1 MQGTLSRCRTAV
13 RSCPPAST
21 SLPTPSSWTL
31 SQGLE
36 LCPRACPH
44 MGPGKNSFEIC
55 RGSSPVL
62 VDMQQHG
69 LGVASQDFVQRWRRK
84 SHGLCWG
91 EGGVQQPLQNLPL
104 KPSCS
109 SHVSPTHLA
118 KQAHSFLCSTVMEAG
133 PPVME
138 AGPLVMEA
146 SAPAIEA
153 CPLVIE
159 GESPVME
166 AGPPGDSEAGVLRA
180 HPALGRSPFISLV
193 SRIRGNNSRKTPR
206 QLLRVPVTHR
216 AVQLVPEAQGS

>member
-1 MQGTLSRCRTAV
+1 
-13 RSCPPAST
+13 
-21 SLPTPSSWTL
+21 
-31 SQGLE
+31 
-36 LCPRACPH
+36 

-55 RGSSPVL
+55 SGSSPVL

-91 EGGVQQPLQNLPL
+91 EGGVQQLLQNLPL

-118 KQAHSFLCSTVMEAG
+118 KQAHSFLYSTVTEAG
-133 PPVME
+133 PP
-138 AGPLVMEA
+138 VMEA

-153 CPLVIE
+153 GPLVME
-159 GESPVME
+159 GGPPVME
-166 AGPPGDSEAGVLRA
+166 AGPPGDSEAGVRRA
-180 HPALGRSPFISLV
+180 HPASGRSPFISLV
-193 SRIRGNNSRKTPR
+193 SQTRGHNSRKTPR
-206 QLLRVPVTHR
+206 QLLRVPVTHE